1 VRIAVIFLVLLSWL
15 PPSPANARP
24 LSLYDAFD
32 HTHNGHHGNPALPKV
47 VKPPLVADD
56 AFGGCGR
63 GRNRDQATHRCG
75 GSADLR

>member
-1 VRIAVIFLVLLSWL
+1 VCRTIILVLLLSL
-15 PPSPANARP
+15 PGAASASV
-24 LSLYDAFD
+24 LSLYSPFD
-32 HTHNGHHGNPALPKV
+32 HAHNGHHGNPAPPQV

-75 GSADLR
+75 GPADLH